1 MVFWRIV
8 RQYERMV
15 VLRWGKFLDVRGP
28 GLRIV
33 IPFVDQPYKVD
44 LREQVDRVPTQ
55 KYITSDNVVVD
66 MDFVIYYRCWRTAR
80 RCARPYWRSRT
91 SRGHHQPV
99 LCHPQGGDW
108 LHHALGGALGTRED
122 ARPAPGEDGR
132 GHGRWGIKVSQVE
145 INEIDPPPGVKA
157 AMEREKSAAAIKTAE
172 ITESEGARQAAI
184 NRAEGEKQAAILR
197 AEGSRQS
204 EILTAEGDQ
213 QAAILRADGFSTALD
228 RINSVAQEADARTMS
243 LQYFD
248 TLKQA
253 RWQPRHQVHL
263 PYGVHEHAPVV
274 RELRDGSQRR
284 QGRRVERR
292 LADLAVLGRGGE
304 TGQLLRD
311 GAVLRALQR
320 RVHRA
325 AGRRLPGAP
334 STAGPGRT
342 GVPCAGPAGRS
353 GACRSSRPALG
364 TAGPPRRRRS
374 RSTPA
379 P

>member
-66 MDFVIYYRCWRTAR
+66 MDFVIYYR
-80 RCARPYWRSRT
+80 
-91 SRGHHQPV
+91 V
-99 LCHPQGGDW
+99 LADGEEVRKAILEIENFRVATINLSFATLRAVIGSTT
-108 LHHALGGALGTRED
+108 LSEALSERERMRD
-122 ARPAPGEDGR
+122 QLQVRMDEVT
-132 GHGRWGIKVSQVE
+132 GRWGIKVSQVE

-228 RINSVAQEADARTMS
+228 RINTVAQEADGRTMS

-248 TLKQA
+248 TLNK
-253 RWQPRHQVHL
+253 L
-263 PYGVHEHAPVV
+263 G
-274 RELRDGSQRR
+274 GSPATKFIFPM
-284 QGRRVERR
+284 EF
-292 LADLAVLGRGGE
+292 
-304 TGQLLRD
+304 TSM
-311 GAVLRALQR
+311 LQSF
-320 RVHRA
+320 VSSA
-325 AGRRLPGAP
+325 
-334 STAGPGRT
+334 T
-342 GVPCAGPAGRS
+342 GRS
-353 GACRSSRPALG
+353 GDKDGGSNGA
-364 TAGPPRRRRS
+364 
-374 RSTPA
+374 
-379 P
+379 